1 MSVYTHNDSE
11 DSLTYMTAPLN
22 KKILNENLLAASK
35 VKTTISSWSKISICV
50 TWLLLL
56 VGVSAYLLR
65 FLSFN
70 L

>member
-1 MSVYTHNDSE
+1 MCVYTHNDSE

-22 KKILNENLLAASK
+22 KKILNENILAASK
-35 VKTTISSWSKISICV
+35 VKTTI
-50 TWLLLL
+50 WLLLL
-56 VGVSAYLLR
+56 VGVSVYLLR